1 MKLYED
7 GKTVVCEIKLT
18 YLYWDKDIE
27 RLAQEIDK
35 IHKKIFDSK
44 HYTTIRTTNKEDEY
58 NIGFSKF
65 TTVIN

>member
-18 YLYWDKDIE
+18 YTHFDKDIA
-27 RLAQEIDK
+27 RLVEEIDK
-35 IHKKIFDSK
+35 AHRKIFDS
-44 HYTTIRTTNKEDEY
+44 HYYTTIRTSNEDEY
-58 NIGFSKF
+58 NTGFSKF